1 MSQQAKGSPFHLVRE
16 GRTQILFDSH
26 FHDWPQDM
34 GIGNVERIVEKSHID
49 PNRGGRQGLRVFCP
63 DGRGAHRFVI
73 RHYAHGGLLRR
84 IMGDRFLLGSRP
96 FREMTLTDEVRRRG
110 IPTLRV
116 VAAIRYRDPWPF
128 YRGDLITTEIPSSK
142 DMVCFL
148 LCRPPIPS
156 REETALRHEVV
167 RQAGRAVRVMHSQGV
182 CHGDLNLKNLLVQ
195 TGPQGPQVYVID
207 FDRSRILK
215 RLSLRRR
222 MKNLLRLNRS
232 VEKWKAKGARISY
245 TDKARFFQ
253 AYAESNSD
261 IVHSMKR
268 HLKKHRI
275 HARWYRMGWFT
286 DRLLNP
292 SNH

>member
-1 MSQQAKGSPFHLVRE
+1 MGTPFHLVRE
-16 GRTQILFDSH
+16 GRTQILLDPH
-26 FHDWPQDM
+26 FHDWPRDG
-34 GIGNVERIVEKSHID
+34 GIENVERIVEKSHID
-49 PNRGGRQGLRVFCP
+49 PNRGGRHGLRVFCP
-63 DGRGAHRFVI
+63 DGRGTHRFLI

-96 FREMTLTDEVRRRG
+96 FREMTLTEEVRRRG

-116 VAAIRYRDPWPF
+116 VAAIQYQDPWPF

-148 LCRPPIPS
+148 LCRPPTPS

-167 RQAGRAVRVMHSQGV
+167 RQAGRAVGVMHRQGV
-182 CHGDLNLKNLLVQ
+182 YHGDLNLKNLLVQ
-195 TGPQGPQVYVID
+195 TSPQGPQVYVID

-215 RLSLRRR
+215 RLSLRMRT
-222 MKNLLRLNRS
+222 KNLLRLNRS

-253 AYAESNSD
+253 AYAGSDSD
-261 IVHSMKR
+261 IVLRMKR

-275 HARWYRMGWFT
+275 HARWYRMGWFA